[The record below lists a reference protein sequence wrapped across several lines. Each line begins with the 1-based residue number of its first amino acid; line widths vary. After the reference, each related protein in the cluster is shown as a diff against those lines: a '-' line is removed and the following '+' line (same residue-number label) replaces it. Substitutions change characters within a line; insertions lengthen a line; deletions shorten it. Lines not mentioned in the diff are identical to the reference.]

1 MTNFSDH
8 PIFLDCVNEGPEGNV
23 CTRFVIRV
31 NFQHERGISEGLVTG
46 WLLEVSDRIMG
57 TLQGSY
63 TGDESVRTV
72 QVMILQDVES
82 YPDDLDAVCEV
93 VEEILANST
102 VIESSNYTILAVE
115 CLGFEF
121 VYEVPGLFKNRH
133 HRGLRS
139 LQELN
144 DASVEFRVT
153 GEYTQANRVDEEVK
167 DEEFDTLLEV
177 S

>member
-1 MTNFSDH
+1 MTNFSDI
-8 PIFLDCVNEGPEGNV
+8 PSFLDCVNEGPEGNV

-31 NFQHERGISEGLVTG
+31 YFQHQRGISEGLVTG

-72 QVMILQDVES
+72 QVMVLQDVES

-102 VIESSNYTILAVE
+102 VIE
-115 CLGFEF
+115 F
-121 VYEVPGLFKNRH
+121 
-133 HRGLRS
+133 
-139 LQELN
+139 
-144 DASVEFRVT
+144 
-153 GEYTQANRVDEEVK
+153 
-167 DEEFDTLLEV
+167 
-177 S
+177 